1 MLDSCY
7 DMSDGE
13 RYPHHWGYT
22 DTRFEFDGP
31 RSVRVTGNRYPV
43 TGHSL
48 PGFIPFAEEVLGVPI
63 NPDEMVAEAER
74 QPLPASKRSEGFL
87 TQIAGGLKTG
97 LVSMSD
103 QDRLVHSHGQLS
115 VDEIYRLIYMGSL
128 PRVVDAVVFPDS
140 EEDVRL
146 IIKAAVS
153 HDVCLVPYGGG
164 TNVSGALACPV
175 TEERMIASVDMR
187 RMNRIL
193 EIDEENL
200 SAVVE
205 AGISGKELERDLE
218 VRGYTSGHD
227 PDSVELSTL
236 GGWIATNA
244 SGMKKNKYGN
254 IEDIVL
260 EATLVTASGDF
271 ETTRATPRN
280 STGIQPRTL
289 LFGSEGN
296 FGIITKAIIKIH
308 PLPETRRYGSLVFP
322 NLAAGVR
329 FLRALRAEGVL
340 PASIRLVNNV
350 EFRFSQA
357 LKPAPGTLKAIESKI
372 QKFVLLKIKRFK
384 PFDIA
389 ACTIVMEGTHRE
401 VAHQQ
406 KVIFGTAKK
415 HGGISGGST
424 NGKRGYM
431 LTFSIAYIRDFFNQF
446 KILGETF
453 ETSVPW
459 NRIDQLT
466 AAVQKTLGEQ
476 ARAHAIQGKP
486 YLSYRVTQTY
496 HTGVCIY
503 FTMGM
508 SGKGLDKPEEI
519 YHQIEYALRQVILD
533 NGGSLSHHHGIGK
546 IRHTFLPQIQTES
559 TIDVIRQTKKAMDAR
574 NTFGISNG
582 IFADD

>member
-1 MLDSCY
+1 M
-7 DMSDGE
+7 
-13 RYPHHWGYT
+13 
-22 DTRFEFDGP
+22 
-31 RSVRVTGNRYPV
+31 
-43 TGHSL
+43 
-48 PGFIPFAEEVLGVPI
+48 
-63 NPDEMVAEAER
+63 
-74 QPLPASKRSEGFL
+74 
-87 TQIAGGLKTG
+87 
-97 LVSMSD
+97 
-103 QDRLVHSHGQLS
+103 
-115 VDEIYRLIYMGSL
+115 
-128 PRVVDAVVFPDS
+128 
-140 EEDVRL
+140 
-146 IIKAAVS
+146 
-153 HDVCLVPYGGG
+153 
-164 TNVSGALACPV
+164 
-175 TEERMIASVDMR
+175 
-187 RMNRIL
+187 
-193 EIDEENL
+193 
-200 SAVVE
+200 
-205 AGISGKELERDLE
+205 
-218 VRGYTSGHD
+218 
-227 PDSVELSTL
+227 
-236 GGWIATNA
+236 
-244 SGMKKNKYGN
+244 
-254 IEDIVL
+254 
-260 EATLVTASGDF
+260 
-271 ETTRATPRN
+271 
-280 STGIQPRTL
+280 
-289 LFGSEGN
+289 
-296 FGIITKAIIKIH
+296 
-308 PLPETRRYGSLVFP
+308 
-322 NLAAGVR
+322 
-329 FLRALRAEGVL
+329 

-384 PFDIA
+384 PLDIA
-389 ACTIVMEGTHRE
+389 ACTIVMEGSHRE

-406 KVIFGTAKK
+406 KVIFGTAKR

-476 ARAHAIQGKP
+476 ARAHAIRGKP

-519 YHQIEYALRQVILD
+519 YHQIEHALRQVILD

-582 IFADD
+582 IFADASAGAGE